1 MDDRGS
7 SYTATQLWQ
16 PAPREAS
23 NAELSTVTK
32 DATSQT
38 CVEFGEQDKTVEAHG
53 VQDEAPAPLLGNTS
67 PFTSKEAFAECVVS
81 LACCQLQ

>member
-1 MDDRGS
+1 MNDRES

-23 NAELSTVTK
+23 NAELSPVTR

-38 CVEFGEQDKTVEAHG
+38 CIEFEEQDKTVEAHG
-53 VQDEAPAPLLGNTS
+53 VQGEAAAPLLGNAS
-67 PFTSKEAFAECVVS
+67 PFESKEAFAECVVS
-81 LACCQLQ
+81 LACCRLQ